1 MTMRVMHISEPGVA
15 EAAIEAIRRDAILVQ
30 LPTVYVLLAP
40 ATRQGVA
47 WLDRSKQRLPN
58 KNYGTAIGDLERFAA
73 MVQPGARPPEL
84 EMTER
89 LTILTG
95 AFIRCRVA
103 PADFNSPMVRQ
114 GTHQG
119 VLLEGPHRELFRA
132 IEAGLADMSDP
143 DLLAGH
149 AFTAPLCTSCNMSGD
164 PLGSITDWER
174 ARQFASERAVPLVI
188 RGGAATGQA
197 GSYPIFALERDRI
210 TIEREGPRLAEI
222 QAALP
227 SRLFAPAA

>member
-1 MTMRVMHISEPGVA
+1 MRVMHIPEPGVA

-40 ATRQGVA
+40 ATHDGVA

-73 MVQPGARPPEL
+73 MILPGTRPPEL
-84 EMTER
+84 ETTDR
-89 LTILTG
+89 LSTLTG
-95 AFIRCRVA
+95 AFIRSRVA
-103 PADFNSPMVRQ
+103 PADYDSPLVRH

-119 VLLEGPHRELFRA
+119 VLLDGLHRELFRA
-132 IEAGLADMSDP
+132 IEAGLADLSDP

-149 AFTAPLCTSCNMSGD
+149 TYTAPLCTSCNLSGD
-164 PLGSITDWER
+164 PLGSITAWER
-174 ARQFASERAVPLVI
+174 AERFAIDRAVPLVI
-188 RGGAATGQA
+188 RSEPAIGQA
-197 GSYPIFALERDRI
+197 GSYPIFALERDRV

-222 QAALP
+222 KAALP
-227 SRLFAPAA
+227 PRLFARAA